1 MSKEK
6 KKNNN
11 NNNSPSNKYSQLSKE
26 NEIIE
31 EIINNPLLLKDIED
45 LEEEEDEDSYSEK
58 DKITQE
64 ILDNKLSFIISEEND
79 QKESKSNSTNK
90 KSKIHKDIVE
100 NLLIDLF
107 EYHYNDIS
115 TEKKINLGNKI
126 FESKYHIEYFC
137 KNLNKNFSK
146 YILLILDQK
155 IYELIEYVEKLID
168 TKVKTVKDILEIK
181 NSLKLTGNDIDK
193 IFEKPFEKTMS
204 FDISS
209 ILIVLFISDIL
220 SDNKINLTDQEYEQI
235 VQAESFD
242 EKEKFEKY
250 IEECKLLFE
259 KIENGEND
267 DDIEVYYEE
276 ENENK
281 ENREEIE
288 LINNNKENDNDE
300 NNNVEFDEEKKDEIV
315 IKENKKDNIINNNK
329 KEEKI
334 QNNNIEKK
342 EDIKI
347 SQNNNDK
354 NDNIINNN
362 SIKEEKNNNN
372 NINNNDNNS
381 NDKNSKNN
389 VEKKP
394 ENYSNIEDLVKY
406 INGNDIKKKKKKKR
420 KKKAKVEQIN
430 KEDKD
435 NNIIDDVFEN
445 FKSNLIHFSDNLE
458 KVKKIKPKISE
469 AFIEKLKLMN
479 KIIN

>member
-1 MSKEK
+1 M
-6 KKNNN
+6 
-11 NNNSPSNKYSQLSKE
+11 
-26 NEIIE
+26 
-31 EIINNPLLLKDIED
+31 
-45 LEEEEDEDSYSEK
+45 
-58 DKITQE
+58 
-64 ILDNKLSFIISEEND
+64 
-79 QKESKSNSTNK
+79 
-90 KSKIHKDIVE
+90 
-100 NLLIDLF
+100 
-107 EYHYNDIS
+107 
-115 TEKKINLGNKI
+115 
-126 FESKYHIEYFC
+126 
-137 KNLNKNFSK
+137 NKNFSK

-281 ENREEIE
+281 ENQEEIE
-288 LINNNKENDNDE
+288 LINNNKENNNDE

-347 SQNNNDK
+347 SQNNNNK

-406 INGNDIKKKKKKKR
+406 INGNDIKKKKKKKEKE
-420 KKKAKVEQIN
+420 KKG
-430 KEDKD
+430 
-435 NNIIDDVFEN
+435 
-445 FKSNLIHFSDNLE
+445 KS
-458 KVKKIKPKISE
+458 
-469 AFIEKLKLMN
+469 
-479 KIIN
+479 